1 MFPCLIH
8 NIFDCELAAAEAK
21 KVVVSASVECELCEF
36 VITNVD
42 SVIGTNR
49 SEAAITQALDD
60 VCKVMIQ

>member
-1 MFPCLIH
+1 M
-8 NIFDCELAAAEAK
+8 
-21 KVVVSASVECELCEF
+21 SASVECELCEF
-36 VITNVD
+36 VITTVD